1 MKSCVLLFSGG
12 IDSSN
17 TLVMLLKE
25 NFTVFPLYI
34 DYGQKS
40 LKNELKAVKYFVRK
54 FKINP
59 LKIVKT
65 NTYKNIFNHP
75 LLSLNEQ
82 LEIPTLNATTS
93 KNFLHFRN
101 LTFACIAAIYSRE
114 VKAQNIAF
122 GFIKKD
128 SFKSFPDTSPDFVM
142 KLNDLLEIIEPNFP
156 IKIVSPGITFSK
168 AEIIEYGIENK
179 IPLAKTYSCYE
190 GERCFKCESCLEV
203 MNAFDVLSS
212 KVNIR
217 IINKLNPYKTS
228 FQKHGTR

>member
-17 TLVMLLKE
+17 TLFMLLEE

-40 LKNELKAVKYFVRK
+40 LRNELKTIKYFIKK
-54 FKINP
+54 FKLAP

-65 NTYKNIFNHP
+65 NTYKDIYNHP
-75 LLSLNEQ
+75 LLNLNEQ
-82 LEIPTLNATTS
+82 LEVTNSNETTS

-122 GFIKKD
+122 GFINKD
-128 SFKSFPDTSPDFVM
+128 SYKSFPDTSPDFVK
-142 KLNDLLEIIEPNFP
+142 KLNDLLEIIEPNSP
-156 IKIVSPGITFSK
+156 LKIIAPGATFSK
-168 AEIIEYGIENK
+168 AEIIEYGIKNK
-179 IPLAKTYSCYE
+179 IPLVKTYSCYE

-203 MNAFDVLSS
+203 INAFHSLSTKLNS
-212 KVNIR
+212 G
-217 IINKLNPYKTS
+217 IIHKFNPYKTS
-228 FQKHGTR
+228 FQENGTR